1 MKENIAVIGGGQMGS
16 QIAALAAMAGYKTG
30 LYDENK
36 DNLNYRYTFV
46 EENIKNLIDKKIYNK
61 NKLDAYK
68 QNLELNYSLEN
79 VIKDKTFIIEA
90 VVEKYEVK
98 LEIFQ
103 KISNILDEKV
113 VMATNSSFIQA
124 SEISKHCNHPERF
137 INMHFFYPPIRMDL
151 IEISH
156 PDNVSEDTLKRTKTV
171 SQNMGRSVV
180 VLKKETPGFIV
191 NRMLAALVDE
201 AYELY
206 DEGIADFK
214 DIDLAIKKGL
224 NHPLGPF
231 ELSDYSGL
239 DIHYYAK
246 LKKFRES
253 GDPKDEPK
261 DFLKEKV
268 VRGDLGVKT
277 GKGFYEYLED

>member
-16 QIAALAAMAGYKTG
+16 QIAALAAMAGYKTS

-36 DNLNYRYTFV
+36 DNLDYRYKFV

-171 SQNMGRSVV
+171 SENMGRSVV

-277 GKGFYEYLED
+277 GKGFYEYVED